1 MVSTWRFSTMPCWS
15 LPKRT
20 PSPRVRSARGR
31 VSATSAFETAAHLR
45 RSRLTRTSLRSPA
58 SLRQVPT
65 APLNRSLRPR
75 HFSGGGWE
83 GREGSGMRRVTRK
96 KPKPS
101 ERGVVQESVGRSLGR
116 RVVAQLRNS
125 RKQGRPGFASAAR
138 LGLRQTADKRGGIRS
153 GNRGLACAGR
163 GRGEATHT
171 RTEKETK
178 KEKGKKKKKKIVR
191 VEREG
196 RGPRSPGAQ
205 G

>member
-75 HFSGGGWE
+75 HFSG
-83 GREGSGMRRVTRK
+83 
-96 KPKPS
+96 
-101 ERGVVQESVGRSLGR
+101 VVQESVGRSLGR

-138 LGLRQTADKRGGIRS
+138 LGLRQTDKRGGSYPFGKSWPGVRWQREGGS
-153 GNRGLACAGR
+153 H
-163 GRGEATHT
+163 THKD
-171 RTEKETK
+171 RKRDK
-178 KEKGKKKKKKIVR
+178 KGKRKKKKKRK
-191 VEREG
+191 
-196 RGPRSPGAQ
+196 
-205 G
+205 